1 MVPMSFL
8 TSNLRGYLQHGR
20 RIDKNIRIN
29 SWTATWVQDE
39 KPMDLKIFKDFQVS
53 QILTDAC
60 FAGICSH
67 VSWRWICWSATSRW
81 AGITRVWRGLAEDF
95 LFGSRSSRLQVE
107 HARPY
112 LALSTIRMNPPK
124 SMFSETK
131 MLGAGKQ
138 DAIWKMFQHA
148 RRCRCE
154 HAMAPGKARMLCSL
168 IRTRRC
174 INISPEPSW
183 NTLWFGHIMHKSY
196 TYTFIDIST
205 SPDIIV

>member
-1 MVPMSFL
+1 MPVSLLFTVTCREGESVDLLLHAELGLPESGEASL
-8 TSNLRGYLQHGR
+8 TN
-20 RIDKNIRIN
+20 
-29 SWTATWVQDE
+29 
-39 KPMDLKIFKDFQVS
+39 
-53 QILTDAC
+53 
-60 FAGICSH
+60 
-67 VSWRWICWSATSRW
+67 
-81 AGITRVWRGLAEDF
+81 

-124 SMFSETK
+124 SMYSETQ

-168 IRTRRC
+168 IRTGRC
-174 INISPEPSW
+174 MNISSEPRW
-183 NTLWFGHIMHKSY
+183 NTL
-196 TYTFIDIST
+196 
-205 SPDIIV
+205 